1 MQKKNFQFDNIR
13 KYTELYSPEFKFF
26 STDEAFLFCRNVVR
40 SHYENFFIVSP
51 LLKYSFRRYFY
62 AVYTFAR
69 LCDDIAD
76 EQYHLLSEEERINY
90 LNLIEQNILN
100 LRNTK
105 KINNPIFL
113 ALKDTIEINELPY
126 LPFVRLIEAFRRDV
140 NFVQPRNFKDLEEY
154 CSYSANPVGEL
165 VLHLFKV
172 YSEKTLLYSNSIC
185 TALQLVNFWQD
196 LSIDIPRGR
205 VYIPLD
211 LLSKYKLTNED
222 LLKIDKSQVLGLVL
236 EDLFSNTQKLF
247 DEGWKLLFYL
257 SNSLLKH
264 HIQIYILSG
273 LEIFQ
278 KELRYSSK
286 LFYKRPKLNFFN
298 FLNLLFQTFI

>member
-1 MQKKNFQFDNIR
+1 MQKKSFQFDNIR
-13 KYTELYSPEFKFF
+13 KFVNLYSPELQDFKIE
-26 STDEAFLFCRNVVR
+26 DAYHFCRNVAR

-51 LLKYSFRRYFY
+51 LLKYTFRRYFY
-62 AVYTFAR
+62 TVYTFAR

-76 EQYHLLSEEERINY
+76 EQYHLLSKEEKVNY

-100 LRNTK
+100 LANTK

-126 LPFVRLIEAFRRDV
+126 MPFVRLIEAFRRDV
-140 NFVQPRNFKDLEEY
+140 NFVQPRNFEDLEVY
-154 CSYSANPVGEL
+154 CSYSANPIGEL
-165 VLHLFKV
+165 VLHLFKII
-172 YSEKTLLYSNSIC
+172 SEKTLLYSNSIC

-196 LSIDIPRGR
+196 LSIDIPRGK

-211 LLSKYKLTNED
+211 LLSKYNLTNED
-222 LLKIDKSQVLGLVL
+222 LLKIDKLQVLDLVL
-236 EDLFSNTQKLF
+236 EDLFSYTQKLF

-264 HIQIYILSG
+264 HIQIYILGG

-278 KELRYSSK
+278 KELKYLSK

-298 FLNLLFQTFI
+298 LVNVLFQTFI

>member
-1 MQKKNFQFDNIR
+1 MFVD
-13 KYTELYSPEFKFF
+13 LYSPELHYFN
-26 STDEAFLFCRNVVR
+26 TDDAYQFCRSVAR

-51 LLKYSFRRYFY
+51 LLKFSFRRHFY
-62 AVYTFAR
+62 AVYSFAR

-76 EQYHLLSEEERINY
+76 EQYHSLSKEERISY

-100 LRNTK
+100 LANTK
-105 KINNPIFL
+105 RINNPIFL

-126 LPFVRLIEAFRRDV
+126 TPFVRLIKAFRRDV
-140 NFVQPRNFKDLEEY
+140 NFVQPRNFEDLEEH
-154 CSYSANPVGEL
+154 CSYSANPIGEL

-172 YSEKTLLYSNSIC
+172 ISEKTLLYSNSIC

-222 LLKIDKSQVLGLVL
+222 LLKIDKSQVLNLVL
-236 EDLFSNTQKLF
+236 EDLFSYTQKLF

-264 HIQIYILSG
+264 HIQIYILGG

-278 KELRYSSK
+278 KELKYSSK

-298 FLNLLFQTFI
+298 LLNVLSQTFI

>member
-1 MQKKNFQFDNIR
+1 MQKKAFQFDNVR
-13 KYTELYSPEFKFF
+13 KFVNLYSSELNYFN
-26 STDEAFLFCRNVVR
+26 TDDAYRFCRKVAK

-51 LLKYSFRRYFY
+51 LLKFSFRRYFY

-76 EQYHLLSEEERINY
+76 EQYNLLTKEEKINY

-100 LRNTK
+100 FPNTK

-126 LPFVRLIEAFRRDV
+126 TPFVRLIEAFRRDV
-140 NFVQPRNFKDLEEY
+140 NFVQPRNFEDLEEY
-154 CSYSANPVGEL
+154 CSYSANPIGEL

-172 YSEKTLLYSNSIC
+172 VSQKTLLYSNSIC

-205 VYIPLD
+205 IYIPQD
-211 LLSKYKLTNED
+211 LLRKYKLTNED
-222 LLKIDKSQVLGLVL
+222 LLKIDKSQVLDLLL
-236 EDLFSNTQKLF
+236 EDLFTYTQKLF
-247 DEGWKLLFYL
+247 DDGWKLLFYL
-257 SNSLLKH
+257 SNSLLRQ
-264 HIQIYILSG
+264 HIQIYVLGG
-273 LEIFQ
+273 LKIFQ
-278 KELRYSSK
+278 KEEKYSSK
-286 LFYKRPKLNFFN
+286 LFFKRPKLNIFN
-298 FLNLLFQTFI
+298 FINVLLQTLI